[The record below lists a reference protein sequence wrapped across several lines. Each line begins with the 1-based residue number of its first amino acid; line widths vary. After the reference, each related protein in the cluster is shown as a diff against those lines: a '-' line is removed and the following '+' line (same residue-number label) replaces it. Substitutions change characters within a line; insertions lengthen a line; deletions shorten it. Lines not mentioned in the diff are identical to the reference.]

1 MKGKHRFAVADFQN
15 WMVIALG
22 ARVSE
27 DGEGAK
33 GSLAKVGGAREREPS
48 HATLIPWF
56 PRMARVG

>member
-1 MKGKHRFAVADFQN
+1 MRGFAVEDFQN

-33 GSLAKVGGAREREPS
+33 GSLNETLRAYVREVASRKVEYQVALFAASG
-48 HATLIPWF
+48 H
-56 PRMARVG
+56 

>member
-1 MKGKHRFAVADFQN
+1 MRAKRFAIEDFQN

-33 GSLAKVGGAREREPS
+33 GSLTEV
-48 HATLIPWF
+48 
-56 PRMARVG
+56 

>member
-1 MKGKHRFAVADFQN
+1 MKGKNRFAVEDFQN

-33 GSLAKVGGAREREPS
+33 GSLAKV
-48 HATLIPWF
+48 
-56 PRMARVG
+56 